1 MAEGDEAHPAGARGD
16 GAAQP
21 AQAGRDDPAAP
32 GGGRPVAERPG
43 GARAD
48 RAHASAGGGLRRRA
62 CGGHCRWRRP
72 SSPSVPALD
81 ERSGDEGTAR
91 AELLL
96 LSEPAAGRC
105 AGPGEP
111 ALVPGRTPK
120 TLPASPSPAGRRR
133 AVVTDI
139 RAPAVGRRAPRG
151 PGPAPSSHRHSPPR
165 HSEPRA
171 SARRSARACRVALI
185 GGRPEPAR
193 LRQAPEGLSAGAEPA
208 RVRQGPE
215 GCLPERSQLA
225 SVSGHPRSE
234 PASNAPATVIES
246 QRMPSI
252 AETTVE
258 MIEWVFPEH
267 AGGPGQ
273 IHGGRMMEWI
283 TKAGTLAASRVA
295 RGTVVLGAMDDIDFL
310 HPVKV
315 GQIAILRARVE
326 DVGTSSLEVGV
337 RVFAEDVLTGERR
350 VTLNS
355 HLVFVKVDESVRP
368 RPVEAKIRA
377 RDGAESA
384 LVEGARA
391 RREQRLARFAR
402 RASRLSESA
411 EPDLD
416 ASDVDVGWRFESVR
430 SVLREDALFGNTMFV
445 GKMLMALD
453 EAGGI
458 LSMRYCKGL
467 VMTACVD
474 AMDFYSPIFTHE
486 VVTFKAG
493 LNHVGT
499 SSLEVG
505 VKVLAEV
512 PWSGEVRH
520 ACTAFL
526 SFVHLGPDLRPRP
539 CPPYTPTTAGARRR
553 WEAAL
558 GRRAERLERVKEL
571 KAMLL
576 NERG

>member
-1 MAEGDEAHPAGARGD
+1 
-16 GAAQP
+16 
-21 AQAGRDDPAAP
+21 
-32 GGGRPVAERPG
+32 
-43 GARAD
+43 
-48 RAHASAGGGLRRRA
+48 
-62 CGGHCRWRRP
+62 
-72 SSPSVPALD
+72 
-81 ERSGDEGTAR
+81 
-91 AELLL
+91 
-96 LSEPAAGRC
+96 
-105 AGPGEP
+105 
-111 ALVPGRTPK
+111 
-120 TLPASPSPAGRRR
+120 
-133 AVVTDI
+133 
-139 RAPAVGRRAPRG
+139 
-151 PGPAPSSHRHSPPR
+151 
-165 HSEPRA
+165 
-171 SARRSARACRVALI
+171 
-185 GGRPEPAR
+185 
-193 LRQAPEGLSAGAEPA
+193 
-208 RVRQGPE
+208 
-215 GCLPERSQLA
+215 
-225 SVSGHPRSE
+225 
-234 PASNAPATVIES
+234 
-246 QRMPSI
+246 MPSI

-283 TKAGTLAASRVA
+283 TKAGTLAASRIA

-326 DVGTSSLEVGV
+326 SVGTSSLEVGV
-337 RVFAEDVLTGERR
+337 RVFAEDVMTGVRR

-355 HLVFVKVDESVRP
+355 HLVFVKVGEDVRP
-368 RPVEAKIRA
+368 RPVEAKIQP
-377 RDGAESA
+377 RDAQESA
-384 LVEGARA
+384 LVDAARA
-391 RREQRLARFAR
+391 RREQRLARIAR
-402 RASRLSESA
+402 RAARLPGEA
-411 EPDLD
+411 DADPDPSD
-416 ASDVDVGWRFESVR
+416 ADVGWRFESSR
-430 SVLREDALFGNTMFV
+430 SVLPEDALFGNTMFV

-474 AMDFYSPIFTHE
+474 AMDFYTPIFTHE

-505 VKVLAEV
+505 VKVLAEI

-520 ACTAFL
+520 ACTAFVTY
-526 SFVHLGPDLRPRP
+526 VHLGPDLRPRP
-539 CPPYTPTTAGARRR
+539 CPPYTPGTAAARRR

-558 GRRAERLERVKEL
+558 VRRAQRLERVKGL